1 MWALVQDGTVTKT
14 FNYAKGFVLNDTQY
28 PKDIFTKWTTAEKE
42 AIGIYEVIVDKTN
55 YKDSEYYNNTNST
68 IAFANNQVTE
78 SWGTATARS
87 LTDSLWTQQDSDD
100 GNLPS
105 DKSVGDVKV
114 EGLKTVKKR
123 NVKNQAAGLLASTDW
138 YVVKATEVA
147 DYTVP
152 TDITTYRAAVRTKS
166 NEMETAIDNA
176 ANVDALKALYE
187 YTNTGTEQDPVYT
200 RPLGEWPEE
209 VI

>member
-1 MWALVQDGTVTKT
+1 MWVLVQDGQVTKT

-28 PKDIFTKWTTAEKE
+28 PADIFTKWSKAEKE
-42 AIGIYEVIVDKTN
+42 AIGIYEVITDSTN
-55 YKDSEYYNNTNST
+55 YKDPEYYNNTNEQYT
-68 IAFANNQVTE
+68 FANNQVTK
-78 SWGTATARS
+78 SLGTATARQ
-87 LTDSLWTQQDSDD
+87 LNDSFWTQQDSDD
-100 GNLPS
+100 GDLPS
-105 DKSVGDVKV
+105 DKSVGDLKV

-123 NVKNQAAGLLASTDW
+123 TIKNQAAGLLVKTDW

-152 TDITTYRAAVRTKS
+152 ADITTYRAAVRTKS
-166 NEMETAIDNA
+166 NEMEQMIDA
-176 ANVDALKALYE
+176 CGTVDDLKTLYD
-187 YTNTGTEQDPVYT
+187 YVNTGTEQNPVYT

>member
-1 MWALVQDGTVTKT
+1 MWALVQDGQVTKT

-28 PKDIFTKWTTAEKE
+28 PKDIFTKWSKAEKE
-42 AIGIYEVIVDKTN
+42 AIGIYEIIVDKTN
-55 YKDSEYYNNTNST
+55 YKDTEYYINTNST
-68 IAFANNQVTE
+68 IAFANGQVTE
-78 SWGTATARS
+78 SWGTATAKR
-87 LTDSLWTQQDSDD
+87 LNDENAVDGD
-100 GNLPS
+100 GNPVLQ
-105 DKSVGDVKV
+105 DGVQLINY
-114 EGLKTVKKR
+114 GLKTEKKR
-123 NVKNQAAGLLASTDW
+123 IVKDQAAGLLAKTDW

-152 TDITTYRAAVRTKS
+152 ANITAYRAAVRTKS
-166 NEMETAIDNA
+166 NEMETAIDGA

-187 YTNTGTEQDPVYT
+187 YTDDGNGNIT

>member
-1 MWALVQDGTVTKT
+1 MWALVQDGQVTKT
-14 FNYAKGFVLNDTQY
+14 FNYGKGFVLNGNQY
-28 PKDIFTKWTTAEKE
+28 SADIFMKWSKAEKE
-42 AIGIYEVIVDKTN
+42 AIGIYEVIVDKSN
-55 YKDSEYYNNTNST
+55 YKDPAYYNNTNST
-68 IAFANNQVTE
+68 IAFANGQVTE
-78 SWGTATARS
+78 SWETATPRRLNDENAVDENGNS
-87 LTDSLWTQQDSDD
+87 VLED
-100 GNLPS
+100 GIQVINY
-105 DKSVGDVKV
+105 
-114 EGLKTVKKR
+114 GLKTEKKR
-123 NVKNQAAGLLASTDW
+123 IVKDQAARLLAKTDW

-152 TDITTYRAAVRTKS
+152 ANITAYRAAVRTKS
-166 NEMETAIDNA
+166 NQMETAIDGA

>member
-28 PKDIFTKWTTAEKE
+28 PKDIFTKWSKAEKE

-78 SWGTATARS
+78 SWGTATAKR
-87 LTDSLWTQQDSDD
+87 LVDENAVDED
-100 GNLPS
+100 GNPILE
-105 DKSVGDVKV
+105 DGVQVINY
-114 EGLKTVKKR
+114 GLKTEKKR
-123 NVKNQAAGLLASTDW
+123 IVKDQAAGLLAKTDW

-152 TDITTYRAAVRTKS
+152 ANITTYRAAVRTRS

-176 ANVDALKALYE
+176 ADVDALKTLYE
-187 YTNTGTEQDPVYT
+187 YTEQADGTST

>member
-55 YKDSEYYNNTNST
+55 YKDTEYYINTNST
-68 IAFANNQVTE
+68 IAFANGQVTE
-78 SWGTATARS
+78 SWGTATAKR
-87 LTDSLWTQQDSDD
+87 LEDENAVDENNQPILDED
-100 GNLPS
+100 GVQVINY
-105 DKSVGDVKV
+105 
-114 EGLKTVKKR
+114 GLKTEKKR
-123 NVKNQAAGLLASTDW
+123 IVKDQAAGLLAKTDW
-138 YVVKATEVA
+138 YVVKATEVS

-152 TDITTYRAAVRTKS
+152 ADITTYRAAVRAKS
-166 NEMETAIDNA
+166 NEMESMINA
-176 ANVDALKALYE
+176 CGTVDDLKTLYD
-187 YTNTGTEQDPVYT
+187 YVNTGTEQNPVMT

>member
-1 MWALVQDGTVTKT
+1 MWALVQDGQVTKT

-28 PKDIFTKWTTAEKE
+28 PKDIFTKWSKAEKE

-55 YKDSEYYNNTNST
+55 YKDSEYYNNTDST
-68 IAFANNQVTE
+68 IAFANGQVTE
-78 SWGTATARS
+78 SWGTATAKR
-87 LTDSLWTQQDSDD
+87 LEDENAVDGD
-100 GNLPS
+100 GNPILE
-105 DKSVGDVKV
+105 DGVQLINY
-114 EGLKTVKKR
+114 GLKTEKKR
-123 NVKNQAAGLLASTDW
+123 IVKDQAAGLLAKTDW

-152 TDITTYRAAVRTKS
+152 ADITTYRAAVRTRS
-166 NEMETAIDNA
+166 NEMETAINGA
-176 ANVDALKALYE
+176 ANVDTLKALYE
-187 YTNTGTEQDPVYT
+187 YTDDGNGNIT

>member
-1 MWALVQDGTVTKT
+1 MWALVQDGQVTKT

-28 PKDIFTKWTTAEKE
+28 PGDIFMKWTKAEKE
-42 AIGIYEVIVDKTN
+42 AIGIYEIIVDKTN
-55 YKDSEYYNNTNST
+55 YKDPAYYNNTNST
-68 IAFANNQVTE
+68 IAFANGQVTE
-78 SWGTATARS
+78 SWGTATPKRLEDENAVDENNEPI
-87 LTDSLWTQQDSDD
+87 LQD
-100 GNLPS
+100 GVQVINY
-105 DKSVGDVKV
+105 
-114 EGLKTVKKR
+114 GLKTEKKR
-123 NVKNQAAGLLASTDW
+123 IVKDQAAGLLAKTDW

-152 TDITTYRAAVRTKS
+152 ADITTYRAAVRAKS
-166 NEMETAIDNA
+166 NEIETAIDGA

>member
-28 PKDIFTKWTTAEKE
+28 PADIFTKWSKEEKE
-42 AIGIYEVIVDKTN
+42 AIGVYEVIVDKTN
-55 YKDSEYYNNTNST
+55 YKDPAYYNNTDST

-78 SWGTATARS
+78 SWGTATARR
-87 LTDSLWTQQDSDD
+87 LVDENAVDED
-100 GNLPS
+100 GNPVLE
-105 DKSVGDVKV
+105 DGVQVINY
-114 EGLKTVKKR
+114 GLKTEKKR
-123 NVKNQAAGLLASTDW
+123 IVKNQAAGLLAKTDW

-152 TDITTYRAAVRTKS
+152 ADITTYRAAVRTKS
-166 NEMETAIDNA
+166 NQMETAIDGA
-176 ANVDALKALYE
+176 ADVDALKTLYE
-187 YTNTGTEQDPVYT
+187 YIEQADGSST

>member
-28 PKDIFTKWTTAEKE
+28 PADIFTKWSKEEKE
-42 AIGIYEVIVDKTN
+42 AIGVYEVIVDKTN
-55 YKDSEYYNNTNST
+55 YKDPAYYNNTDST

-78 SWGTATARS
+78 SWGTATAKR
-87 LTDSLWTQQDSDD
+87 LVDENAVDED
-100 GNLPS
+100 GNPILE
-105 DKSVGDVKV
+105 DGVQVINY
-114 EGLKTVKKR
+114 GLKTEKKKIVKQ
-123 NVKNQAAGLLASTDW
+123 QAADLLAKTDW

-152 TDITTYRAAVRTKS
+152 ADITTYRAAVRTRS
-166 NEMETAIDNA
+166 NEMETAIDGA
-176 ANVDALKALYE
+176 ADVDALKTLYE
-187 YTNTGTEQDPVYT
+187 YTEQADGSST

>member
-55 YKDSEYYNNTNST
+55 YKDSEYYNNTDST

-78 SWGTATARS
+78 SWGTATPRRLEDENAV
-87 LTDSLWTQQDSDD
+87 DED
-100 GNLPS
+100 GVQVINY
-105 DKSVGDVKV
+105 
-114 EGLKTVKKR
+114 GLKTEKKR
-123 NVKNQAAGLLASTDW
+123 IVKNQAAGLLAKTDW

-152 TDITTYRAAVRTKS
+152 ADITTYRAAVRTKS

-176 ANVDALKALYE
+176 ADVDALKTLYE
-187 YTNTGTEQDPVYT
+187 YTNTGTIENPVYT

>member
-1 MWALVQDGTVTKT
+1 MWALVQDGQVTET

-28 PKDIFTKWTTAEKE
+28 PKDIFNKWSQAEKE

-55 YKDSEYYNNTNST
+55 YKNPEYYNNTNST
-68 IAFANNQVTE
+68 IAFANGQVTE
-78 SWGTATARS
+78 SWGTATAKR
-87 LTDSLWTQQDSDD
+87 LVDENVVDED
-100 GNLPS
+100 GNPVLENGVQVI
-105 DKSVGDVKV
+105 DY
-114 EGLKTVKKR
+114 GLKTIKKR
-123 NVKNQAAGLLASTDW
+123 IIKQQAAGLLAPTDW
-138 YVVKATEVA
+138 YVVKASEVA

-152 TDITTYRAAVRTKS
+152 ANITTYRAAVRTRS

-176 ANVDALKALYE
+176 ANVDALEALYA
-187 YTNTGTEQDPVYT
+187 YTEQADGTST

>member
-14 FNYAKGFVLNDTQY
+14 FNYAKGLVLNDTQY
-28 PKDIFTKWTTAEKE
+28 PKDIFTKWSKAEKE

-55 YKDSEYYNNTNST
+55 YKDSKYYNNTNST

-78 SWGTATARS
+78 SWGTATAKR
-87 LTDSLWTQQDSDD
+87 LIDENAVDED
-100 GNLPS
+100 GNPILE
-105 DKSVGDVKV
+105 DGVQVINY
-114 EGLKTVKKR
+114 GLKTEKKR
-123 NVKNQAAGLLASTDW
+123 IVKDQAAGLLAKTDW

-152 TDITTYRAAVRTKS
+152 ADITTYRAAVRTKS
-166 NEMETAIDNA
+166 NQMETAIDGA
-176 ANVDALKALYE
+176 ADVDALEALYT
-187 YTNTGTEQDPVYT
+187 YTEQSDGTST

>member
-28 PKDIFTKWTTAEKE
+28 PKDIFTKWSKAEKE

-55 YKDSEYYNNTNST
+55 YKDSKYYNNTNST

-78 SWGTATARS
+78 SWGTATAKR
-87 LTDSLWTQQDSDD
+87 LIDENAVDED
-100 GNLPS
+100 GNPILE
-105 DKSVGDVKV
+105 DGVQVINY
-114 EGLKTVKKR
+114 GLKTEKKR
-123 NVKNQAAGLLASTDW
+123 IVKDQAAGLLAKTDW

-152 TDITTYRAAVRTKS
+152 ADITTYRAAVRTRS

-176 ANVDALKALYE
+176 ADVDALKTLYE
-187 YTNTGTEQDPVYT
+187 YTEQADGTST

>member
-1 MWALVQDGTVTKT
+1 MWALVQDGSVTKT

-28 PKDIFTKWTTAEKE
+28 PGDIFMKWTKAEKE

-55 YKDSEYYNNTNST
+55 YKDPAYYNNANST
-68 IAFANNQVTE
+68 IAFANGQVTE
-78 SWGTATARS
+78 SWGTATPKRLEDENAV
-87 LTDSLWTQQDSDD
+87 DQD
-100 GNLPS
+100 GNPVL
-105 DKSVGDVKV
+105 DNDGVQLINY
-114 EGLKTVKKR
+114 GLKTEKKR
-123 NVKNQAAGLLASTDW
+123 IVKQQASGLLAKTDW

-152 TDITTYRAAVRTKS
+152 ADITTYRAAVRAKS
-166 NEMETAIDNA
+166 NEMETAINNA

-187 YTNTGTEQDPVYT
+187 YTDDGNGNIT

>member
-1 MWALVQDGTVTKT
+1 MWALVQDGQVTKT

-28 PKDIFTKWTTAEKE
+28 PKDIFNKWSQAEKE

-55 YKDSEYYNNTNST
+55 YKNPEYYNNTNST

-78 SWGTATARS
+78 SWGTATAKS
-87 LTDSLWTQQDSDD
+87 LIDVNATDENGNPILQD
-100 GNLPS
+100 GVQVINY
-105 DKSVGDVKV
+105 
-114 EGLKTVKKR
+114 GLKKNKKR
-123 NVKNQAAGLLASTDW
+123 IIKQQAAELLTPTDW
-138 YVVKATEVA
+138 YVVKGSEVA

-152 TDITTYRAAVRTKS
+152 ANITTYRAAVRTKS

-176 ANVDALKALYE
+176 ANVDALEALYA
-187 YTNTGTEQDPVYT
+187 YTEQADGTST

>member
-1 MWALVQDGTVTKT
+1 MWALVQNGQVTKT

-28 PKDIFTKWTTAEKE
+28 PKDIFTKWSQAEKE
-42 AIGIYEVIVDKTN
+42 AIGIYEIIVDKTN
-55 YKDSEYYNNTNST
+55 YKDTEYYINTNST
-68 IAFANNQVTE
+68 IAFANGQVTE
-78 SWGTATARS
+78 SWGTATAKR
-87 LTDSLWTQQDSDD
+87 LNDENAVDGD
-100 GNLPS
+100 GNPVLQ
-105 DKSVGDVKV
+105 DGVQVINY
-114 EGLKTVKKR
+114 GLKTEKKR
-123 NVKNQAAGLLASTDW
+123 IVKDQAAGLLAKTDW

-152 TDITTYRAAVRTKS
+152 ANITTYRAAVRTKS
-166 NEMETAIDNA
+166 NQMETAIDGA

-187 YTNTGTEQDPVYT
+187 YTDDGNGNIT

>member
-1 MWALVQDGTVTKT
+1 MWVLVQDETIIKT
-14 FNYAKGFVLNDTQY
+14 FSHAKGFVLNDTQY

-55 YKDSEYYNNTNST
+55 YKDSKYYINTNST

-78 SWGTATARS
+78 SWETATAKR
-87 LTDSLWTQQDSDD
+87 LVDENAVDED
-100 GNLPS
+100 GNNVLK
-105 DKSVGDVKV
+105 DGVQVINY
-114 EGLKTVKKR
+114 GLKTEKKR
-123 NVKNQAAGLLASTDW
+123 IVKNQAAGLLAKTDW

-152 TDITTYRAAVRTKS
+152 ADITTYRAAVRTKS
-166 NEMETAIDNA
+166 NQMETAIDGA